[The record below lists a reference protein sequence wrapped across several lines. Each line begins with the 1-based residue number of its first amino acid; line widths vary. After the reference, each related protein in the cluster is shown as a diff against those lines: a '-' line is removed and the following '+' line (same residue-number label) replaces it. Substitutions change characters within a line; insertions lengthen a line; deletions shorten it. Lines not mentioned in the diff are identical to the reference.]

1 MNNDFLTH
9 NDFGDADT
17 GVNMLQNFPVI
28 SAVTR
33 DTTSTTVTGGLNST
47 PSTAFTLQFFA
58 ASSESIAQGE
68 TLLGTETVNTSS
80 TGNAFFDF
88 TFPVA
93 ISTDEVVTAT
103 ATDPDGNTSEFFPQD
118 GTAQFANLSTRGNV
132 GTGDNVM
139 IAGFIKSGSKL
150 LIRALGPSL
159 GIPGALADPK
169 IVLIDNRGIPLG
181 VIPNDSWR
189 DTQEA
194 DIIAT
199 GLAPTDDREAAII
212 YDTQSNP
219 FAPPGTT
226 ITVSGADGGTGIA
239 LVEIY
244 NLDPPF
250 QLFADNFANLSTRAT
265 VGTGD
270 DVLVGG
276 IILRG
281 DAAQSVV
288 VRAIGP
294 DLADAGVAGALQD
307 PTLDL
312 YNGDGTLIVSNDD
325 WRSDQ
330 EAEIS
335 ASGLAPNDDRDAA
348 ILVTLLPTSYTAVV
362 RGKNDSTGIGLV
374 EFYKLD

>member
-1 MNNDFLTH
+1 
-9 NDFGDADT
+9 
-17 GVNMLQNFPVI
+17 I

-150 LIRALGPSL
+150 LIRALEPSL

-169 IVLIDNRGIPLG
+169 IVLIDNRGIP
-181 VIPNDSWR
+181 
-189 DTQEA
+189 
-194 DIIAT
+194 
-199 GLAPTDDREAAII
+199 
-212 YDTQSNP
+212 
-219 FAPPGTT
+219 
-226 ITVSGADGGTGIA
+226 
-239 LVEIY
+239 
-244 NLDPPF
+244 
-250 QLFADNFANLSTRAT
+250 
-265 VGTGD
+265 
-270 DVLVGG
+270 
-276 IILRG
+276 
-281 DAAQSVV
+281 
-288 VRAIGP
+288 
-294 DLADAGVAGALQD
+294 
-307 PTLDL
+307 
-312 YNGDGTLIVSNDD
+312 
-325 WRSDQ
+325 
-330 EAEIS
+330 
-335 ASGLAPNDDRDAA
+335 
-348 ILVTLLPTSYTAVV
+348 
-362 RGKNDSTGIGLV
+362 
-374 EFYKLD
+374 